1 MITQNTKTFM
11 IIGSFMMALTIA
23 IGAFGAHGL
32 KPYLDEYSTT
42 IYEKAVSY
50 QFYNTLG
57 LFFLS
62 FISYLLPQS
71 IKITKAFY
79 FILFGTLIFSFSLY
93 TLALTKIMWLG
104 AITPIGG
111 SLMIIGW
118 ILCGY
123 TVVKELKV
131 EMSL

>member
-1 MITQNTKTFM
+1 MISKNTKTFM
-11 IIGSFMMALTIA
+11 VIASLMMALTIA

-32 KPYLDEYSTT
+32 KPYLDEYSTS

-57 LFFLS
+57 LFFIS
-62 FISYLLPQS
+62 FISYLLPKS
-71 IKITKAFY
+71 TKIVKSFY
-79 FILFGTLIFSFSLY
+79 LIFIGTIIFSFSLY
-93 TLALTKIMWLG
+93 ILALTKIMWLG

-118 ILCGY
+118 ILSGY
-123 TVVKELKV
+123 LIFKELQTDA
-131 EMSL
+131 

>member
-1 MITQNTKTFM
+1 MKITQNTKTFM
-11 IIGSFMMALTIA
+11 VTASFMMALTIA

-32 KPYLDEYSTT
+32 KPYLDQYSTT

-62 FISYLLPQS
+62 FASSLLPNS
-71 IKITKAFY
+71 TKITSAFY
-79 FILFGTLIFSFSLY
+79 AILSGTFIFSFSLY

-111 SLMIIGW
+111 TLMIIGW
-118 ILCGY
+118 VLCGY
-123 TVVKELKV
+123 CILKELEV
-131 EMSL
+131 S

>member
-1 MITQNTKTFM
+1 MISKNTKKFM
-11 IIGSFMMALTIA
+11 VIASFMMALAIA

-32 KPYLDEYSTT
+32 KPYLDQYSTE

-57 LFFLS
+57 LFLIS
-62 FISYLLPQS
+62 FVSYLLS
-71 IKITKAFY
+71 KSSKIVKAYY
-79 FILFGTLIFSFSLY
+79 FVLIGTLIFSFSLY
-93 TLALTKIMWLG
+93 ILALTKILWLG

-111 SLMIIGW
+111 TLMIIGW

-123 TVVKELKV
+123 SILKELRV
-131 EMSL
+131 DD